1 MLSISRIKSIRSLQQ
16 KKTRKELD
24 LFIAEGSKLV
34 EEILLSNL
42 EVEWVYHTSSWV
54 NKSMLKNVNSEQI
67 NPKEMDR
74 ISGLKTSTEVLA
86 IIKRPESNYNLNNLK
101 NSFSLALDD
110 IQDPGNF
117 GTIIRLAHWFGIST
131 IICSNGTVDAYS
143 PKVVQATMG
152 AIVNVNIVYVDLVEA
167 VKEIIH
173 QGIPLIGT
181 FLNGNNIYT
190 KQLPSSGVIVMG
202 NEGRGIRPE
211 IESYITTRITIPSF
225 ALSNV
230 GSESLNVSMATAIVC
245 SELKRR
251 SI

>member
-1 MLSISRIKSIRSLQQ
+1 MLSTNRIKFIRSLQQ
-16 KKTRKELD
+16 KKTRKELG
-24 LFIAEGSKLV
+24 LFIAEGPKLV
-34 EEILLSNL
+34 KEILLSNL
-42 EVEWVYHTSSWV
+42 EVEWVYHTSTWV
-54 NKSMLKNVNSEQI
+54 NKFMQKNVNSEQI
-67 NPKEMDR
+67 NPEEMNR

-86 IIKRPESNYNLNNLK
+86 IVKRPESNYNLKNLK
-101 NSFSLALDD
+101 NSFFLALDG

-152 AIVNVNIVYVDLVEA
+152 AIVNVNIVYTDLVEA
-167 VKEIIH
+167 VKEINH

-181 FLNGNNIYT
+181 FLNGENIYT
-190 KQLPSSGVIVMG
+190 KQLPSNGIVVMG
-202 NEGRGIRPE
+202 NEGKGIRPE
-211 IESYITTRITIPSF
+211 IESYITTRITIPNF

-251 SI
+251 SN